1 MVRCNVGWAIDVS
14 YATISTVSIVVAV
27 IVSLVGLGA
36 IYVALSEKMRPT
48 PPATPVPAAEAAA

>member
-1 MVRCNVGWAIDVS
+1 VRCNVGWAIDVS
-14 YATISTVSIVVAV
+14 YATISTVGIVVA
-27 IVSLVGLGA
+27 A

>member
-1 MVRCNVGWAIDVS
+1 MGWAIDVS